1 MNTWYSKQFPYPSTA
16 ASKEID
22 EAFRTLCASQGG
34 RAQGAA
40 VFCKYDRAAQ
50 STTLYFSPEASSI
63 AQQSD
68 AQSCEK
74 PDPLN
79 GFALSIGDP
88 DSWRIHFPNVAPPP
102 SQPSLRPLS
111 AATSSRRR

>member
-1 MNTWYSKQFPYPSTA
+1 MSTWYSKQVPYPSTV

-22 EAFRTLCASQGG
+22 EAFRVLCASQGG
-34 RAQGAA
+34 KARGAA
-40 VFCKYDRAAQ
+40 VFSMYDKATQ
-50 STTLYFSPEASSI
+50 STTLYFSPEARSI

-74 PDPLN
+74 PDQAN

-88 DSWRIHFPNVAPPP
+88 DSWSIHFPAVARPAKQSSLHPVSPPTP
-102 SQPSLRPLS
+102 RH
-111 AATSSRRR
+111 RR

>member
-1 MNTWYSKQFPYPSTA
+1 MNTWYSKQVPYPSTA

-22 EAFRTLCASQGG
+22 EAFRALCASQGG
-34 RAQGAA
+34 KAQGAA
-40 VFCKYDRAAQ
+40 VFSKYDHATQ
-50 STTLYFSPEASSI
+50 STTLYFSPEAGSI

-74 PDPLN
+74 PNPLN

-88 DSWRIHFPNVAPPP
+88 DSWRIHFPAVARPA

-111 AATSSRRR
+111 ATTSSRRR

>member
-1 MNTWYSKQFPYPSTA
+1 MSTWYSKQVPYPSTA

-22 EAFRTLCASQGG
+22 EAFRALCASQGG
-34 RAQGAA
+34 KARGAA
-40 VFCKYDRAAQ
+40 VFSRYDHATR
-50 STTLYFSPEASSI
+50 STILYFSPEARSI

-74 PDPLN
+74 PDQAN

-88 DSWRIHFPNVAPPP
+88 DSWSIHFPAEARPA
-102 SQPSLRPLS
+102 SQASRRPLS
-111 AATSSRRR
+111 APTSRQRR